1 MLENGVGAPEFRRHS
16 VMKVDSTIGAIGRVF
31 SAIAVAGLLL
41 SAGPRPA
48 SADSDHDAARRAVE
62 RGEIRP
68 LNEILNVL
76 RAQVPGQV
84 VDVELEREDENWV
97 YEIKVLD
104 SGGRRT
110 KAYIDARTGEILK
123 SKSRNR

>member
-1 MLENGVGAPEFRRHS
+1 MN
-16 VMKVDSTIGAIGRVF
+16 VDPTTTAIGRVL
-31 SAIAVAGLLL
+31 SALAVAVFLLG
-41 SAGPRPA
+41 AGSGPA

-68 LNEILNVL
+68 LNEILTAL
-76 RAQVPGQV
+76 RERVPGQV
-84 VDVELEREDENWV
+84 VDVELESEDGIWV

-104 SGGRRT
+104 PGGRRT
-110 KAYIDARTGEILK
+110 KIYVDARTGEILK

>member
-1 MLENGVGAPEFRRHS
+1 MNIDPKAV
-16 VMKVDSTIGAIGRVF
+16 AIGRVL
-31 SAIAVAGLLL
+31 SALAVAALLFG
-41 SAGPRPA
+41 AGSGPA

-68 LNEILNVL
+68 LNEILPSL
-76 RAQVPGQV
+76 RERVPGEIV
-84 VDVELEREDENWV
+84 GVELDREHGIWV

-104 SGGRRT
+104 PGGRRT
-110 KAYIDARTGEILK
+110 KVYVDARTGEILK